1 MSAGIRIDCGAA
13 GAADCQLRLVL
24 LWSSRRYKFSTG
36 IIIDRGAA
44 GKFSAGIRI
53 DCGAADKLSAVIR
66 IDCEVADKL
75 SAGITVESI
84 VKQQAL
90 KIASWE

>member
-1 MSAGIRIDCGAA
+1 M
-13 GAADCQLRLVL
+13 
-24 LWSSRRYKFSTG
+24 STG

-53 DCGAADKLSAVIR
+53 DCGAADKLSAVII

-75 SAGITVESI
+75 SAGITVHRIDCEAASAENCQLGVELI
-84 VKQQAL
+84 VEQ
-90 KIASWE
+90 